1 MFTWNM
7 SAQDYRLQISG
18 KSTAETKVIDA
29 LFYTKRHL
37 DIKSINT
44 EVTNLSFRLSKMG
57 YIDVKINPLQRAT
70 DSLFVTALSLGQ
82 KIDSMSINVSD
93 DQLSFLGMKKKNDVP
108 YSLVDN
114 FLKEIIQKLE
124 FKGYALASIKL
135 INVERINNKL
145 RADLKLEVDKKR
157 ILNNITIRYPENNYN
172 SKFPVGHFKQI
183 KKKYNNALFNKKTLA
198 TIYDDFEKFSFVNQ
212 IKYPEILFTKD
223 TTTVYVYLETKN
235 SNTFDGYLG
244 FSNNENKKITLTGYL
259 DVTLENSIGNGEQIS
274 IYWKSDGN
282 NQKTFKASLELPYLF
297 KSPIGFKGEIN
308 IFRQD
313 STFQNTNTAID
324 LSYYVNYSS
333 RFYLGYLATQSSDIQ
348 NSVDVSISDFNNSFL
363 RTTFEFTKL
372 DNDHTLFPIKTKFH
386 GRFGIGKRKIN
397 NSLQDTENTQIA
409 ININAIHNFY
419 LNKSNS
425 IYISTQNN
433 YLKSNRY
440 IFNELFRFGG
450 FNSVRGF
457 AENSLQGF
465 LSSTIQ
471 TEYRYLIAPSLYV
484 HSIVDYCVF
493 QNKTEF
499 ENTRT
504 TEKLLGLGLGIG
516 IQTKNGLLKLAIAN
530 GRAKKQEFTLLNAI
544 VHISYQLKF

>member
-1 MFTWNM
+1 M

-223 TTTVYVYLETKN
+223 TTTIYVYLETKN
-235 SNTFDGYLG
+235 SNTFDGFLG

>member
-82 KIDSMSINVSD
+82 KIDSISINVSD

-198 TIYDDFEKFSFVNQ
+198 TIYDDFEKYSFVNQ

-235 SNTFDGYLG
+235 SNTFDGFLG

>member
-1 MFTWNM
+1 M

-108 YSLVDN
+108 YSLIDN

-157 ILNNITIRYPENNYN
+157 ILNDIIIRYPENIYN
-172 SKFPVGHFKQI
+172 SNFPVGHFKQI

-235 SNTFDGYLG
+235 SNTFDGFLG

-471 TEYRYLIAPSLYV
+471 TEYRYLISPSLYV
-484 HSIVDYCVF
+484 HSILDYCVF

-544 VHISYQLKF
+544 VHISYQIKF

>member
-82 KIDSMSINVSD
+82 KIDSISINVSD

-198 TIYDDFEKFSFVNQ
+198 TIYDDFEKYSFVNQ

-223 TTTVYVYLETKN
+223 TTTVYIYLETKN
-235 SNTFDGYLG
+235 SNTFDGFLG

-493 QNKTEF
+493 QNKTDF

>member
-1 MFTWNM
+1 M

-82 KIDSMSINVSD
+82 KIDSISINVSD

-235 SNTFDGYLG
+235 SNTFDGFLG

-333 RFYLGYLATQSSDIQ
+333 RFYLGYLTTQSSDIQ

-397 NSLQDTENTQIA
+397 NSLQDNENTQIA

>member
-1 MFTWNM
+1 M
-7 SAQDYRLQISG
+7 
-18 KSTAETKVIDA
+18 
-29 LFYTKRHL
+29 
-37 DIKSINT
+37 
-44 EVTNLSFRLSKMG
+44 
-57 YIDVKINPLQRAT
+57 
-70 DSLFVTALSLGQ
+70 
-82 KIDSMSINVSD
+82 
-93 DQLSFLGMKKKNDVP
+93 
-108 YSLVDN
+108 
-114 FLKEIIQKLE
+114 
-124 FKGYALASIKL
+124 
-135 INVERINNKL
+135 
-145 RADLKLEVDKKR
+145 
-157 ILNNITIRYPENNYN
+157 
-172 SKFPVGHFKQI
+172 
-183 KKKYNNALFNKKTLA
+183 
-198 TIYDDFEKFSFVNQ
+198 
-212 IKYPEILFTKD
+212 
-223 TTTVYVYLETKN
+223 
-235 SNTFDGYLG
+235 
-244 FSNNENKKITLTGYL
+244 
-259 DVTLENSIGNGEQIS
+259 
-274 IYWKSDGN
+274 
-282 NQKTFKASLELPYLF
+282 
-297 KSPIGFKGEIN
+297 
-308 IFRQD
+308 
-313 STFQNTNTAID
+313 
-324 LSYYVNYSS
+324 
-333 RFYLGYLATQSSDIQ
+333 GYLATQSSDIQ